1 MIANTD
7 IRTLNDIKY
16 VERYIG
22 FGIKSEKW
30 DMTYHSLH
38 LRLIKKEKMYRRIKN
53 KSHI

>member
-16 VERYIG
+16 VERYWIWN
-22 FGIKSEKW
+22 KVKKW

-38 LRLIKKEKMYRRIKN
+38 LRLINKEKMYRRIKN